1 MLEPTT
7 QCTMSTQLTLP
18 NRCSYKGCGAHLNL
32 VPEHCSSCL
41 RLVHQICQQFWV
53 GPCIGISMLL
63 CWVCHDKE
71 ADIIMSSLDASTTA
85 SATTAQVDRTT
96 QEVRDNTRAAYE
108 RLQTAQAMLLSADAE
123 EEEDHLIPS
132 DNPTETCNKGGR
144 PKGLTIEHSQAQEL
158 ARKLVACSDIKN
170 QHIFGW

>member
-1 MLEPTT
+1 
-7 QCTMSTQLTLP
+7 
-18 NRCSYKGCGAHLNL
+18 
-32 VPEHCSSCL
+32 
-41 RLVHQICQQFWV
+41 
-53 GPCIGISMLL
+53 MLL

-71 ADIIMSSLDASTTA
+71 ADIIMSSLDASITA